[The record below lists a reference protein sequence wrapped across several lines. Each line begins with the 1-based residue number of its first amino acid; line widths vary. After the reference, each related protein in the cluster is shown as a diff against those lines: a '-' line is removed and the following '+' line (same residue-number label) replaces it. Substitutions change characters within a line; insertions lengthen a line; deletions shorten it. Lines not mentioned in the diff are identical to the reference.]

1 MLYIKYSTAGDG
13 NDCEDI
19 PKGLIAAPSPAR
31 IFLEDINYE
40 LNRNQKKMSYRI
52 ISDVDNL
59 SKIEKEIVFN
69 NYFK

>member
-31 IFLEDINYE
+31 IFLEDIFMLTSLKFGN
-40 LNRNQKKMSYRI
+40 I
-52 ISDVDNL
+52 IFDATNNL
-59 SKIEKEIVFN
+59 FGNI
-69 NYFK
+69 YL